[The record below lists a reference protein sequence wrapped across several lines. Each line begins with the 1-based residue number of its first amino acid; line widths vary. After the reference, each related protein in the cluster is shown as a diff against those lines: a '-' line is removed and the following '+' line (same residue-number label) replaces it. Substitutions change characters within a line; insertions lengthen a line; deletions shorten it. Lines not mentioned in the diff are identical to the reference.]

1 MSGAECNSSDYPI
14 PIFWDIAN
22 SHLPLK
28 PALSQ
33 KIPECAGLE
42 LPFISNDTIFFSF
55 KIHSEGP
62 KVKYLT

>member
-1 MSGAECNSSDYPI
+1 MSGAKCNSSDYPI
-14 PIFWDIAN
+14 PIFQDISN
-22 SHLPLK
+22 SHLTLK

-42 LPFISNDTIFFSF
+42 LPFISNDTLFFSF